1 VNADV
6 MTNLFVIAGVLAAAV
21 VFLAWLFSR
30 QPSAAQ
36 ADGQLQA
43 HLELLQQNRQA
54 MAALEK
60 AYAESAG
67 TVRTALYVLERAT
80 AAIAPLT
87 PINSDNKL
95 REVLAD
101 IMQPGKPPYTPQ
113 NTDAG

>member
-1 VNADV
+1 MNADM

-36 ADGQLQA
+36 ADAQLQA
-43 HLELLQQNRQA
+43 QLQLLVQNREA

-60 AYAESAG
+60 AYAESAS
-67 TVRTALYVLERAT
+67 TVRTALYVIERAT

-101 IMQPGKPPYTPQ
+101 IMQPGKPPYTTQ
-113 NTDAG
+113 QDDAG

>member
-1 VNADV
+1 MNATV
-6 MTNLFVIAGVLAAAV
+6 MTNLFVIVGVLAFAV

-60 AYAESAG
+60 AFADSAS
-67 TVRTALYVLERAT
+67 TVRSALYVLEKAT
-80 AAIAPLT
+80 AVIAPLT
-87 PINSDNKL
+87 PLASDDELRKL
-95 REVLAD
+95 LAD
-101 IMQPGKPPYTPQ
+101 IMTPGAPPA
-113 NTDAG
+113 DSSGAG